1 MKSGGL
7 RFGPVLNDE
16 IHFFLGGGGELEIVT
31 EREDKNSTLLFTNT
45 PRDVLV

>member
-16 IHFFLGGGGELEIVT
+16 IHFFGGGELEMVKET
-31 EREDKNSTLLFTNT
+31 EDKNSTLLFTNT